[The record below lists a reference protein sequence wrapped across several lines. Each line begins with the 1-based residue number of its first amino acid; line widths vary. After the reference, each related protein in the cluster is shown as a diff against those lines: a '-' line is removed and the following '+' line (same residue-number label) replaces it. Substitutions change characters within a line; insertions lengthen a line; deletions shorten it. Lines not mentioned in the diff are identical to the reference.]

1 MKVTT
6 VRKHAV
12 KVKCTGPLQLF
23 TMYACLLMDGKV
35 RCHGA
40 DVFKRAGVIR
50 SVRKYRRVLTN
61 SVGHEARP
69 VNICQA
75 GVDSDSD

>member
-1 MKVTT
+1 MEVTI
-6 VRKHAV
+6 VRKHAA

-23 TMYACLLMDGKV
+23 TMYACLFMDGQA

-40 DVFKRAGVIR
+40 DVFKRVGVIR
-50 SVRKYRRVLTN
+50 SVRKYRLVLTN
-61 SVGHEARP
+61 SFGHEARP

-75 GVDSDSD
+75 AVDSDSD